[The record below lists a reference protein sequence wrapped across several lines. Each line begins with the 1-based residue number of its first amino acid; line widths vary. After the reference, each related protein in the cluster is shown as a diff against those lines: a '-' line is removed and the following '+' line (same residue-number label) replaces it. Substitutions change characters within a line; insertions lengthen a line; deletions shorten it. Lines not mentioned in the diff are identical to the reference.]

1 MPTRLKYEDVKLF
14 FEENKC
20 VLLSKKYKNS
30 KENLKYKAQCGHIR
44 ISRLDRIKIFKRF
57 RCETCSS
64 KTSSSKT
71 SSRKTSSSKTCS
83 NNNITGM
90 HPKTFQKII
99 KIMERKINNSIKYK
113 NDFLPE
119 NYNQELVCWDCKE
132 TKNRKLFPY
141 RKQYKYN
148 KEKRCKLCNSINKE
162 YRRNN
167 LNINQ
172 KINEM
177 ICSAKS
183 TAKRRLNRGRK
194 EAGVITITIDDVLRI
209 LQKQKYKCVYT
220 GVKLS
225 WEYNNPYKASIDRI
239 DSSKGYTPD
248 NIQIVSFIVNQA
260 KSNLDDKTFL
270 KMVKQIYN
278 NKCIK

>member
-1 MPTRLKYEDVKLF
+1 MPIRLKYEDVKLF

-20 VLLSKKYKNS
+20 VLLSKKYKNC

-44 ISRLDRIKIFKRF
+44 ISSLDRIKAYKRF
-57 RCETCSS
+57 KCETCSS
-64 KTSSSKT
+64 KTSS
-71 SSRKTSSSKTCS
+71 
-83 NNNITGM
+83 NNNPIGM
-90 HPKTFQKII
+90 HPKTFKKIR
-99 KIMERKINNSIKYK
+99 KIMELKINNSIKYK

-119 NYNQELVCWDCKE
+119 NYNQEFVCWDCKE

-148 KEKRCKLCNSINKE
+148 KEKRCKLCNLKNKR

-167 LNINQ
+167 FNINQ

-177 ICSAKS
+177 INSAKGS
-183 TAKRRLNRGRK
+183 AKRRLNRGRK
-194 EAGVITITIDDVLRI
+194 EAGVITITIDDI
-209 LQKQKYKCVYT
+209 LQILEKQKYKCVYT

-239 DSSKGYTPD
+239 DSSKGYTSD

-260 KSNLDDKTFL
+260 KSNLDDKTFI
-270 KMVKQIYN
+270 KIVKQIYN
-278 NKCIK
+278 NKCV

>member
-1 MPTRLKYEDVKLF
+1 
-14 FEENKC
+14 
-20 VLLSKKYKNS
+20 
-30 KENLKYKAQCGHIR
+30 
-44 ISRLDRIKIFKRF
+44 
-57 RCETCSS
+57 
-64 KTSSSKT
+64 
-71 SSRKTSSSKTCS
+71 
-83 NNNITGM
+83 
-90 HPKTFQKII
+90 
-99 KIMERKINNSIKYK
+99 MERKINNSIKYK

-119 NYNQELVCWDCKE
+119 NYNQEFVCSNCK
-132 TKNRKLFPY
+132 TIK
-141 RKQYKYN
+141 
-148 KEKRCKLCNSINKE
+148 
-162 YRRNN
+162 YRRYFPNCDKYTYDKIKQCKICN
-167 LNINQ
+167 RIKSYDRMINRTLEQ
-172 KINEM
+172 KINKL
-177 ICSAKS
+177 ITTAKASAK
-183 TAKRRLNRGRK
+183 KRLNRGRK